1 MDDMNDAGTRDS
13 GHPQGDTASW
23 RIVEHVPLPGENA
36 ASRLPPSDPG
46 AGTPTRDQTTPPADA
61 ANPDAPVYWEY
72 DRPRTPSAPHATSWA
87 AAMPSAANLTTHQD
101 ETAVPGTLPL
111 DVGDQEHDSTAG
123 PSWRAYAPSHVAPLD
138 GTARERVSSHPYE
151 MPMRAPPRGR
161 FDGARLP
168 PLGAARGA
176 LGGQATRPAAH
187 DVVQALD
194 RFLLAAVVLAVALC
208 AVSIMAAEASA
219 QANHAIL
226 SVAHVDIRASL
237 SHLMAWLRGLRP

>member
-1 MDDMNDAGTRDS
+1 
-13 GHPQGDTASW
+13 
-23 RIVEHVPLPGENA
+23 
-36 ASRLPPSDPG
+36 
-46 AGTPTRDQTTPPADA
+46 
-61 ANPDAPVYWEY
+61 
-72 DRPRTPSAPHATSWA
+72 
-87 AAMPSAANLTTHQD
+87 
-101 ETAVPGTLPL
+101 
-111 DVGDQEHDSTAG
+111 
-123 PSWRAYAPSHVAPLD
+123 
-138 GTARERVSSHPYE
+138 
-151 MPMRAPPRGR
+151 
-161 FDGARLP
+161 
-168 PLGAARGA
+168 LGSARGA